1 MKHTTLYAG
10 VAALALLAGCSP
22 DLVSPE
28 NKPPVV
34 TSLTIG
40 LDEVYQGDACPV
52 VCIAEDPDGDRLTF
66 EWAVGS
72 GYVTGSGRD
81 VVYTPTACCLGGNPV
96 IVVVKDGRG
105 GEATAELFIRVT
117 L

>member
-1 MKHTTLYAG
+1 MKHTLLYAG
-10 VAALALLAGCSP
+10 VALVVLAGCSP
-22 DLVSPE
+22 DMVSPE
-28 NKPPVV
+28 NRPPVV

-52 VCIAEDPDGDRLTF
+52 VCIADDPDGDRLTF

-72 GYVTGSGRD
+72 GYITGSGRD
-81 VVYTPTACCLGGNPV
+81 IVYTPTTCCLGGNPV

-105 GEATAELFIRVT
+105 GETTAELFIRVT
-117 L
+117 P